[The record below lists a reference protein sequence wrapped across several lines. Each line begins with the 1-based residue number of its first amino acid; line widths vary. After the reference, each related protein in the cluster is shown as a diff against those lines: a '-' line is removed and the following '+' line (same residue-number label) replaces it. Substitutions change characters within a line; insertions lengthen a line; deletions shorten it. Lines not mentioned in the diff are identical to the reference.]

1 MKTVV
6 ASTKNRD
13 FGSVDL
19 WLSGLRHRSANAGAA
34 TSVGS
39 KPTKSSNFTEREYSE
54 NRARCEGEFYRAVK
68 NISRCGLAWFRP
80 PLLESGH
87 LRRFKSCH
95 LDQLRKMRYAE
106 CVLCGRSNDGSC
118 VRLKSGGCWC
128 NPNCSHHYLRF
139 RQYPMGGHFTFNFLQ
154 RALTQASV
162 TLKEAA
168 ISISG
173 ICHTRV
179 VSPSNGMLNFLRL
192 SPVISF
198 ACFRQK
204 RALECTFLKQVRQ
217 LFIDFLCVGEFRVL
231 SEWQLEHR
239 MTRFSKRLSEWSLL
253 MWSNSRGAASPSH
266 SEIPHFSQHLALIP
280 NWIKRS
286 LTVQDLRGQSF
297 FRVSKNDSFVIW
309 EKV

>member
-6 ASTKNRD
+6 ASTKKHRDSGSGGLEVRRWEASSVLTSRAERRAGSNPVTSDNFSTLITRVSQAVWRSVWNRKI
-13 FGSVDL
+13 
-19 WLSGLRHRSANAGAA
+19 
-34 TSVGS
+34 VGS
-39 KPTKSSNFTEREYSE
+39 IPTPSTTSEHGSDSS
-54 NRARCEGEFYRAVK
+54 
-68 NISRCGLAWFRP
+68 CG
-80 PLLESGH
+80 
-87 LRRFKSCH
+87 
-95 LDQLRKMRYAE
+95 
-106 CVLCGRSNDGSC
+106 
-118 VRLKSGGCWC
+118 RLKSGGCWC

-173 ICHTRV
+173 ICHTRA